1 MMEINQKMVEL
12 TVRDVC
18 KKYFDFDFDKLN
30 IPVEI
35 NGRLSRSLG
44 RMVYSLTKN
53 KPVSLQFSKKLLD
66 GSYKI
71 ETVESVIKHEVTHLV
86 LFCRNEPFGD
96 GCSNFERTLKEI
108 GGTSTKT
115 IMNNKVYTAKCKC
128 CGKTVVKVSTNQ
140 KLGRILKNNIS
151 QKTLP
156 LTVDIDVKFSKE
168 EICESSAVSKLNTFN
183 RSVENA
189 TDKLN
194 LSTNDFTDL
203 CKPKKE
209 KKKTNRKKSIE
220 KVKKVFGII
229 WLILKWIFYI
239 FWEVF
244 NFLFLVLLFF
254 IGFLDGLFFH
264 KIRMQGVYKRAAQ
277 KAAATR
283 KRNAPYKNSKRPR
296 AYNLK

>member
-96 GCSNFERTLKEI
+96 GCSNFEKTLKEI

-115 IMNNKVYTAKCKC
+115 IMNNKIYTAKCKC
-128 CGKTVVKVSTNQ
+128 CGKTVAKVDSNQ

-151 QKTLP
+151 ACCHSDLKKGEIIYKKDN
-156 LTVDIDVKFSKE
+156 TVFINKDAGE
-168 EICESSAVSKLNTFN
+168 
-183 RSVENA
+183 
-189 TDKLN
+189 
-194 LSTNDFTDL
+194 
-203 CKPKKE
+203 
-209 KKKTNRKKSIE
+209 
-220 KVKKVFGII
+220 
-229 WLILKWIFYI
+229 ILKKNIK
-239 FWEVF
+239 
-244 NFLFLVLLFF
+244 
-254 IGFLDGLFFH
+254 
-264 KIRMQGVYKRAAQ
+264 KI
-277 KAAATR
+277 
-283 KRNAPYKNSKRPR
+283 
-296 AYNLK
+296 LE

>member
-30 IPVEI
+30 IPVEV

-96 GCSNFERTLKEI
+96 GCPNFERTLKEI

-115 IMNNKVYTAKCKC
+115 IINNKIYTAKCKC
-128 CGKTVVKVSTNQ
+128 CGKTVVKVDSNQ

-151 QKTLP
+151 ACCHSYLEKG
-156 LTVDIDVKFSKE
+156 
-168 EICESSAVSKLNTFN
+168 EIIYKKDNTAF
-183 RSVENA
+183 
-189 TDKLN
+189 
-194 LSTNDFTDL
+194 TNKDAGEIL
-203 CKPKKE
+203 KK
-209 KKKTNRKKSIE
+209 NI
-220 KVKKVFGII
+220 KKVLG
-229 WLILKWIFYI
+229 
-239 FWEVF
+239 
-244 NFLFLVLLFF
+244 
-254 IGFLDGLFFH
+254 
-264 KIRMQGVYKRAAQ
+264 
-277 KAAATR
+277 
-283 KRNAPYKNSKRPR
+283 
-296 AYNLK
+296 